1 MNLYNKDFI
10 FANRTSS
17 SFYSNLSFN
26 KKITETHFPSFSTSL
41 NSRKN
46 FKIPKKNKREI
57 DLYHRNY
64 LKEQLL
70 NNKNLSRNVFIT
82 KHNLNSYTFENNYYS
97 YSLNNHQF
105 SSGSFLPILTES
117 EEFSNRKKPK
127 IDNLSNF
134 LNKIKILTKTK
145 FLIKHKKILTEN
157 LMNNEFSK
165 IQENNMLIF
174 EKKYA
179 KNMFNIYLSLF
190 KNYLNFLKKKYEE
203 FLDEFRKIIR
213 NENIIRMNVK
223 ALKLR
228 KEDLQQKLNEFKNY
242 QYFLLKVKY
251 KVLNLKDLPDFILK
265 KIGLSHL
272 IVEKNERIKKK
283 KTKNRFSLINLKRK
297 SSIFSVKKSKIIKQK
312 SLDSNSLINSS
323 NKQNGSYFTI
333 YNNIDEFNQD
343 INYIQNKLFD
353 NFTKYNNIKQEIEK
367 LKEEKEKLFV
377 ENKINKEFLFNENE
391 LVNKLNFLKKQNF
404 DLKKK
409 LSILGSIQTVSYQYF
424 KIYQKLSDIIFNL
437 PINIEKEFDV
447 KNLYKHLENKDENIL
462 YKGYNMKII
471 LLCLFLIEK
480 ILDKNLQK
488 FNSNKKDIKTSLL
501 IKDIKYSLENKK
513 RIKQNH
519 LKMEN
524 EKKRREKMNL
534 EIIKKMNLTLF
545 IPKRKVNISYQ
556 KFNNK
561 TKFYNKKINNEYK
574 LTIDQIINY

>member
-1 MNLYNKDFI
+1 MNLYNKDFLI
-10 FANRTSS
+10 ANRTSS

-26 KKITETHFPSFSTSL
+26 KKITETHFPSFSTSFH
-41 NSRKN
+41 SRKN
-46 FKIPKKNKREI
+46 FKISKKNKREI
-57 DLYHRNY
+57 DSYHRNY

-82 KHNLNSYTFENNYYS
+82 KHNLNSYTFENINSSYTLNY
-97 YSLNNHQF
+97 HQY

-117 EEFSNRKKPK
+117 EEFSKRKKPK
-127 IDNLSNF
+127 VDNLSNF
-134 LNKIKILTKTK
+134 LNKIKVLTKTK
-145 FLIKHKKILTEN
+145 YLIKHKKILTEN
-157 LMNNEFSK
+157 LINNEFSK
-165 IQENNMLIF
+165 IQEKNMLIF
-174 EKKYA
+174 EKKYV
-179 KNMFNIYLSLF
+179 KNMFYIYFNVF
-190 KNYLNFLKKKYEE
+190 KDYLNFLKKKYEE
-203 FLDEFRKIIR
+203 CLDDFRKIIR
-213 NENIIRMNVK
+213 KENIIRMNVK

-242 QYFLLKVKY
+242 QYFLLMVKY

-272 IVEKNERIKKK
+272 NIIKSDSIKKK

-312 SLDSNSLINSS
+312 SLDSNALINSS

-333 YNNIDEFNQD
+333 YNSIEEFNQD
-343 INYIQNKLFD
+343 INYIQNKLFN
-353 NFTKYNNIKQEIEK
+353 NFTKYNILKQEIEK

-377 ENKINKEFLFNENE
+377 ENKINKEFVLNEND
-391 LVNKLNFLKKQNF
+391 LLNRLNFLKKQNF

-409 LSILGSIQTVSYQYF
+409 LSVLGTIQTVSYKYF

-437 PINIEKEFDV
+437 PINIEKEFNI

-462 YKGYNMKII
+462 YNGYNMKII
-471 LLCLFLIEK
+471 LLCLWLIEK

-488 FNSNKKDIKTSLL
+488 FNSNKKDIKTNLL

-519 LKMEN
+519 LKIEN

-545 IPKRKVNISYQ
+545 LPKRKINISYQ
-556 KFNNK
+556 KYNNQ
-561 TKFYNKKINNEYK
+561 TKLYNKKINNEYK